1 MILFKEVSKVY
12 KNSHESVALQDI
24 NLKIGGKEFLT
35 ITGAS
40 GAGKTTL
47 LKMLTAEERPT
58 KGSIYLDSTDITSMR
73 HYELPFLRRR
83 IGSIFQDF
91 KLLPKR
97 TAYENVAFALEVIG
111 KETAEIKETVS
122 NILELVGLTK
132 VSNNFPHELSGGE
145 KQRVSIAR
153 AIVLK
158 PDILIADEPTGNL
171 DPLNTWEIIN
181 LLLKINELGT
191 TVILA
196 SHNQEVI
203 NALKRRVV
211 TLDNGRVIR
220 DEEKGKFIY

>member
-1 MILFKEVSKVY
+1 MILFKELSKVY
-12 KNSHESVALQDI
+12 KNSHETVALENI
-24 NLKIGGKEFLT
+24 NLKIGEKEFLT

-58 KGSIYLDSTDITSMR
+58 RGTVYLDSLEITTMKQ
-73 HYELPFLRRR
+73 HELPFLRRR

-97 TAYENVAFALEVIG
+97 TAYENIAFALELMG
-111 KETAEIKETVS
+111 KEAAEIKENVS
-122 NILELVGLTK
+122 RILELVGLSR
-132 VSNNFPHELSGGE
+132 VQNNFPHELSGGE

-153 AIVLK
+153 AIVQK

-171 DPLNTWEIIN
+171 DPLNTWEVIN

-211 TLDNGRVIR
+211 TLDKGRVIR